1 MLAGVPKPVIVVAG
15 AYLIAFFALA
25 SGLVNAA
32 TEGSGIGAFLLPTRG
47 VQTMGET
54 AAITMI
60 LFIGMA
66 GVFLLYRSGQSPVPK
81 TQTTFLAAGFG
92 TLGIATFIG
101 YLLVNVKL

>member
-1 MLAGVPKPVIVVAG
+1 MFAGVPKTVIVVAG

-25 SGLVNAA
+25 SGVVNAA
-32 TEGSGIGAFLLPTRG
+32 TEGSGINTFLLPTRS

-54 AAITMI
+54 VAMSLI

-66 GVFLLYRSGQSPVPK
+66 GVFLLYRSGQSLAPK

-92 TLGIATFIG
+92 TLGIAIILG
-101 YLLVNVKL
+101 YLLVSVKL

>member
-1 MLAGVPKPVIVVAG
+1 MFVGVPKTVLVVAG

-25 SGLVNAA
+25 SGLVNAV
-32 TEGSGIGAFLLPTRG
+32 TEGSGIGTFLLPARG

-54 AAITMI
+54 ASLTVI

-66 GVFLLYRSGQSPVPK
+66 GIFLLYRAGQSLAPK
-81 TQTTFLAAGFG
+81 TQTTFLATGFG
-92 TLGIATFIG
+92 VLGIAIFIG